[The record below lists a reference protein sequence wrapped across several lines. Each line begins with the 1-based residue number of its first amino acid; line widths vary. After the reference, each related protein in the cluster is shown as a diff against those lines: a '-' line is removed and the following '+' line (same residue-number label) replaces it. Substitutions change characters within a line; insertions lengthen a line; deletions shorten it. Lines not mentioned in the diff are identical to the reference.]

1 MIDFEFDDKN
11 LWGMVQAM
19 SPKERVRLM
28 KGAMRASARTIK
40 RRAESL
46 LLDRLDHVSNP
57 TAMKRTIWTRV
68 YNQVAGF
75 RVTVAGSTHCYPA
88 KQRELPLGRWLETGS
103 KGERI
108 TRGTS
113 LRPKRSRRGRL
124 GAHRFLTDA
133 CEEMKASMSADLCEN
148 FKKQMIRVAKKY
160 GCV

>member
-1 MIDFEFDDKN
+1 MIDFDFDDRN

-88 KQRELPLGRWLETGS
+88 KQRELPLGRWLEDGT
-103 KGERI
+103 GERF
-108 TRGTS
+108 TRGTA
-113 LRPKRSRRGRL
+113 LRRKKSRRGRL
-124 GAHRFLTDA
+124 GAVRFLADA
-133 CEEMKASMSADLCEN
+133 GAELEGSISSDLCEN

-160 GCV
+160 GCI